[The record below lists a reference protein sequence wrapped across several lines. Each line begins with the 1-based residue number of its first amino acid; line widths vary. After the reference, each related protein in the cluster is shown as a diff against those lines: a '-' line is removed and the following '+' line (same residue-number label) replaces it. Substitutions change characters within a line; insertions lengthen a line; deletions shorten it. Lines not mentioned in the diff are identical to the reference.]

1 MPQVGSWCQPPHHT
15 QTLRVVVVQAG
26 SLKQPI
32 LYLLFSQIFFI
43 FCIDFI
49 DQFWFGYI
57 KERKQKVY
65 QKRICEL
72 EKTVE
77 GLNAMFLA
85 QEKKNDEKEA
95 KLLDLE
101 KKMVSKQI

>member
-1 MPQVGSWCQPPHHT
+1 MTAYSFHFTCFFH
-15 QTLRVVVVQAG
+15 
-26 SLKQPI
+26 K
-32 LYLLFSQIFFI
+32 YFFI

-49 DQFWFGYI
+49 DQFLFGYF

-85 QEKKNDEKEA
+85 QEKKIDEKEA
-95 KLLDLE
+95 KLLDPERKWLPL
-101 KKMVSKQI
+101 KS